1 MQITGKG
8 PVSFGIASQCDE
20 LYRDH
25 STVMYSVTNVEEKMK
40 ENRELREE
48 LEALRGLI
56 NEM

>member
-1 MQITGKG
+1 MTCRI
-8 PVSFGIASQCDE
+8 PVSYTH
-20 LYRDH
+20 L
-25 STVMYSVTNVEEKMK
+25 MYSVTNVEEKMK

>member
-1 MQITGKG
+1 MLDLPFNDIGKK
-8 PVSFGIASQCDE
+8 FN
-20 LYRDH
+20 RDH